1 MRSLSSSRKFSSFFP
16 GCIVNYSYAGL
27 KNSGSLLKADKE
39 KVNAYTIDKISQI
52 VMGSIRSSRVLGGLS
67 IGKSLI

>member
-1 MRSLSSSRKFSSFFP
+1 M
-16 GCIVNYSYAGL
+16 NYSYAGL

-39 KVNAYTIDKISQI
+39 RVNAYTIDKISQI